1 VNPYPIL
8 ILDDD
13 PTILMALQE
22 TLKGEGYTCF
32 ATSQISEALQAL
44 EQKTFAVVI
53 SDQRMSAMTGLQFL
67 RQVKEQRKLCTRIL
81 ITGVLTTEIFLEA
94 INTVEVFRC
103 LPKPWTRSA
112 LLASIKDAYQYFE
125 HNIAF
130 PKAHREI
137 LQINQQLVEENT
149 RLRRQLTH
157 L

>member
-1 VNPYPIL
+1 MNPYPIL

-22 TLKGEGYTCF
+22 TLKGEGYAYF

-67 RQVKEQRKLCTRIL
+67 RQVKKQGKLCARIL

-103 LPKPWTRSA
+103 LPKPWTRNS
-112 LLASIKDAYQYFE
+112 LLAAIKEAYQHFE
-125 HNIAF
+125 YNIAF
-130 PKAHREI
+130 PNAHREI

-157 L
+157 P

>member
-1 VNPYPIL
+1 MNPYPIL

-13 PTILMALQE
+13 ATILMALQE
-22 TLKGEGYTCF
+22 TLKGEGYTYF
-32 ATSQISEALQAL
+32 ATSQIAEALQAL

-53 SDQRMSAMTGLQFL
+53 SDQRMSPMTGLQFL
-67 RQVKEQRKLCTRIL
+67 RQVKEQGKLCTRIL

-103 LPKPWTRSA
+103 LPKPWTRNI
-112 LLASIKDAYQYFE
+112 LLAAIKEAYQYFE
-125 HNIAF
+125 YNIAF
-130 PKAHREI
+130 PQAHRAI
-137 LQINQQLVEENT
+137 LQINQQLVEENA

>member
-1 VNPYPIL
+1 MKPYPIL

-13 PTILMALQE
+13 ITILMALQE
-22 TLKGEGYTCF
+22 TLKGEGYAYF
-32 ATSQISEALQAL
+32 ATSKISEALRAL

-53 SDQRMSAMTGLQFL
+53 SDQRMSEMTGLQFL
-67 RQVKEQRKLCTRIL
+67 QQVKEQCKLCTRIL

-103 LPKPWTRSA
+103 LPKPWTRDT
-112 LLASIKDAYQYFE
+112 LLAAIKEAYQHFE
-125 HNIAF
+125 YNMAF

-137 LQINQQLVEENT
+137 LQINQQLVEENV
-149 RLRRQLTH
+149 RLRRQLAH

>member
-13 PTILMALQE
+13 ATILMALQE
-22 TLKGEGYTCF
+22 TLKGEGYAYF
-32 ATSQISEALQAL
+32 ATSKISEALEAL

-53 SDQRMSAMTGLQFL
+53 SDQRMSEMTGLQFL
-67 RQVKEQRKLCTRIL
+67 RQVKEQCKLCTRIL

-103 LPKPWTRSA
+103 LPKPWMRDT
-112 LLASIKDAYQYFE
+112 LLASIKEAYQYFE
-125 HNIAF
+125 YNIAF

-137 LQINQQLVEENT
+137 FQINQQLVEENAH
-149 RLRRQLTH
+149 LRQQLNH
-157 L
+157 P